1 MGSFLET
8 YNDARKLRQGS
19 SYKEEIGDGLSVDLS
34 FLIL

>member
-8 YNDARKLRQGS
+8 YNDARKLRHGS